1 VALATATT
9 TFRNGDEVIVDGDK
23 GTVRRVQV

>member
-9 TFRNGDEVIVDGDK
+9 TFQNGDEVIVDGDN
-23 GTVRRVQV
+23 GTVRRVQA